1 VEVFSAYW
9 QLNAM
14 LAAKT
19 RKFKALRK
27 ESDKAKIIFA
37 SYFQSGAR
45 SDFLGH
51 VRKSV
56 SVSEA
61 EAWRSPVSRAQD
73 GSERVEHFR
82 LAVM

>member
-27 ESDKAKIIFA
+27 ESDKAKIILRLTFNLV
-37 SYFQSGAR
+37 R
-45 SDFLGH
+45 DRIFLGTSG
-51 VRKSV
+51 K
-56 SVSEA
+56 A
-61 EAWRSPVSRAQD
+61 
-73 GSERVEHFR
+73 
-82 LAVM
+82 